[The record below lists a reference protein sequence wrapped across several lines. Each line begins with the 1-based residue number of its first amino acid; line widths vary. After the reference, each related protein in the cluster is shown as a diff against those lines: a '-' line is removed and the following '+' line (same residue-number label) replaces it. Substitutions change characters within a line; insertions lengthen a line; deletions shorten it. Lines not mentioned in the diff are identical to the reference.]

1 MKQWIWAAALT
12 TVLAWPAAAADLTLA
27 EKSDVLESTLYGQT
41 MSGALTTRLD
51 ELQYDVYGG
60 TFRDAGLS
68 EQVETLYDD
77 VIKSDTNE
85 PSLAIRLHTLEWQ
98 LQNQVTD
105 RPIIEIAG
113 GLERT
118 VYGALKTGALRT
130 RVKDLE
136 ETVYRGKHYELKQVE
151 VPAGTVF
158 KISLAQDV
166 GTKLSQEGDTIRFT
180 VSEDV
185 FVDDVLVLPKG
196 SMGHGEI
203 TKVKQPKR
211 FGRNGEIKI
220 AFNQVFGIADE
231 PIATVLGPEAQ
242 ERLKREAAAVGASAV
257 GAMVLGPIGL
267 VGGYFVRG
275 TDVDMPAGTELYIQ
289 VQDTVAAYGVA
300 QVSGAPTYTARDIVI
315 SSAAKEKKARP
326 ADGLA
331 VLEEKL
337 SAPAKA
343 DSTVDADGVN
353 DAATD
358 AVKADAKAK
367 AETVKADAK
376 AKAEAA
382 KADAKAKAE
391 ASKADAKAKAEAS
404 KADAKAKADAAKAD
418 AKAKA
423 DAAKSNAVVT
433 EEEPVKIERIETD
446 DDELPVV
453 IIRQES

>member
-1 MKQWIWAAALT
+1 MKQWIWVAALAT
-12 TVLAWPAAAADLTLA
+12 TLAWPATAADLTLA
-27 EKSDVLESTLYGQT
+27 EKSDVLETTLYGQT
-41 MSGALTTRLD
+41 MSGALTERLN
-51 ELQYDVYGG
+51 ELQHDVYGG
-60 TFRDAGLS
+60 TFREAGLA

-77 VIKSDTNE
+77 VIKNDTTE
-85 PSLAIRLHTLEWQ
+85 PSLTIRLHTLEWQ

-118 VYGALKTGALRT
+118 VFGALKTGSLRT

-136 ETVYRGKHYELKQVE
+136 DTVYRGKHYELKRVE

-166 GTKLSQEGDTIRFT
+166 GTRISQEGDVIRFT

-196 SMGHGEI
+196 SIGHGEI
-203 TKVKQPKR
+203 TKVKPPRR

-267 VGGYFVRG
+267 AGGYFVRG
-275 TDVDMPAGTELYIQ
+275 TEVDMPAGTELFIQ

-300 QVSGAPTYTARDIVI
+300 QVSGAPTYTARDIVV
-315 SSAAKEKKARP
+315 SSAATKDKKARP
-326 ADGLA
+326 TDGLA
-331 VLEEKL
+331 VLEAKIA
-337 SAPAKA
+337 SAPATVTEHESAATAEGRAQEDAMKA
-343 DSTVDADGVN
+343 DAAVTDAQAKSAVKEN
-353 DAATD
+353 VD
-358 AVKADAKAK
+358 AVKT
-367 AETVKADAK
+367 E
-376 AKAEAA
+376 
-382 KADAKAKAE
+382 
-391 ASKADAKAKAEAS
+391 
-404 KADAKAKADAAKAD
+404 AKAKADAVKTE
-418 AKAKA
+418 AKAKT
-423 DAAKSNAVVT
+423 DAAKVQADATVADES
-433 EEEPVKIERIETD
+433 PVKIERVETD
-446 DDELPVV
+446 DEELPVV
-453 IIRQES
+453 IVRQES

>member
-1 MKQWIWAAALT
+1 MKQWIWAAALLT
-12 TVLAWPAAAADLTLA
+12 TLAWPAVAADLTVA
-27 EKSDVLESTLYGQT
+27 EKSDALERTLYGQT
-41 MSGALTTRLD
+41 TTGALTTRLS

-60 TFRDAGLS
+60 TFRDGGLA
-68 EQVETLYDD
+68 EQVDTLYDD
-77 VIKSDTNE
+77 VIKSDTTE
-85 PSLAIRLHTLEWQ
+85 PALAIRLHTLEWQ

-105 RPIIEIAG
+105 RPIVEIAG

-118 VYGALKTGALRT
+118 VYGVLKTGSLRT
-130 RVKDLE
+130 RVKELE

-158 KISLAQDV
+158 KISLAQDI
-166 GTKLSQEGDTIRFT
+166 GTKLSQEGDAIRFT

-196 SMGHGEI
+196 SVGHGEI
-203 TKVKQPKR
+203 TKVKQPRR

-275 TDVDMPAGTELYIQ
+275 TDVDMPAGTELFIQ

-300 QVSGAPTYTARDIVI
+300 QVSGAPTYTTRDIVI
-315 SSAAKEKKARP
+315 STADAKEKKARP

-331 VLEEKL
+331 VLEEKIGGKDSVL
-337 SAPAKA
+337 KA
-343 DSTVDADGVN
+343 DTRPESAAVAETKPADVRD
-353 DAATD
+353 DAAQAVQAARTEAKQDTTD
-358 AVKADAKAK
+358 VRGEGKERADDARTKVTAQ
-367 AETVKADAK
+367 AERVST
-376 AKAEAA
+376 
-382 KADAKAKAE
+382 
-391 ASKADAKAKAEAS
+391 
-404 KADAKAKADAAKAD
+404 
-418 AKAKA
+418 
-423 DAAKSNAVVT
+423 VVT
-433 EEEPVKIERIETD
+433 EDEPVKIERVETD

-453 IIRQES
+453 IVRQES

>member
-118 VYGALKTGALRT
+118 VYGALKTGSLRT

-391 ASKADAKAKAEAS
+391 ASKADAKAKAEA
-404 KADAKAKADAAKAD
+404 AKAD

>member
-1 MKQWIWAAALT
+1 M
-12 TVLAWPAAAADLTLA
+12 
-27 EKSDVLESTLYGQT
+27 
-41 MSGALTTRLD
+41 
-51 ELQYDVYGG
+51 
-60 TFRDAGLS
+60 
-68 EQVETLYDD
+68 
-77 VIKSDTNE
+77 
-85 PSLAIRLHTLEWQ
+85 
-98 LQNQVTD
+98 QNQVTD

-118 VYGALKTGALRT
+118 VYGALKTGSLRT

-315 SSAAKEKKARP
+315 SSAAAKEKKARP

-391 ASKADAKAKAEAS
+391 ASKADAKAKAA
-404 KADAKAKADAAKAD
+404 AAKAD